1 MSKFSSTLNP
11 DLGILLL
18 RIATGG
24 LMVFHGVG
32 KLIQG
37 HDFVKASLAEKGLPT
52 FLWIGAP
59 LGEVLAPLLLIL
71 GIFSRLSG
79 LMIAAVMV
87 FALYLGHGMQAFT
100 LTDTG
105 GLDGEL
111 AFLYMFG
118 GLALFFLGGGK
129 YVVYKTKNDLLK

>member
-1 MSKFSSTLNP
+1 MSKLSSTLNP
-11 DLGILLL
+11 DIGILFL

-24 LMVFHGVG
+24 LMVFHGIG

-37 HDFVKASLAEKGLPT
+37 HDFVKEALTEKGLPS

-59 LGEVLAPLLLIL
+59 IGEILAPILLIL

-87 FALYLGHGMQAFT
+87 FALYVGHGMQAFT
-100 LTDTG
+100 VSATG

-111 AFLYMFG
+111 AFLYMFSG
-118 GLALFFLGGGK
+118 IAIYFMGGGK
-129 YVVYKTKNDLLK
+129 YVLYKVKNDMLQ